1 MGTVSALA
9 GVPAS
14 EAELLA
20 AAHRARLF
28 SGAAW
33 SVGTLDGPV
42 RRGLLGTLSWG
53 GPPVRPDTLWDW
65 ASVTKPVVALATMWL
80 VERGALGLAE
90 TVAEHLPEYATGE
103 LGPVTVEQLLTHTS
117 GLPGR
122 QPLWRRYPE
131 RESLLAAVRALPLRT
146 APGTA
151 VDYSSAGFIVLG
163 QVAEAASG
171 MPLDRLVATA
181 VTEPVGMPDTGFRP
195 AARDRDRCA
204 ATEDCP
210 WRGEVVQGS
219 VHDENAVVLGGV
231 AGHAGLFGTLDDLAR
246 LALAVL
252 SGGGTVTGEWL
263 AAPTLAL
270 MGRGHTDRLDLR
282 RGLGWQGRDPHGSPF
297 GDLSS
302 PESYGH
308 TGFTGTSIWLDP
320 TLGRYAVLLTNRVH
334 PSRDTPGMETVR
346 RRFHN
351 LAAAR

>member
-1 MGTVSALA
+1 MDTMPALA
-9 GVPAS
+9 GIRAS
-14 EAELLA
+14 EAELLT
-20 AAHRARLF
+20 AAHRARIF

-33 SVGTLDGPV
+33 SVGDLDGPV
-42 RRGLLGTLSWG
+42 RRGQLGTLSWG
-53 GPPVRPDTLWDW
+53 GPPVQPDTLWDW
-65 ASVTKPVVALATMWL
+65 ASVTKPVVALATLWL

-90 TVAEHLPEYATGE
+90 TVGEHLPNHAGSE
-103 LGPVTVEQLLTHTS
+103 LGPVTIEQLLTHTS

-122 QPLWRRYPE
+122 QPLWRQHRD
-131 RESLLAAVRALPLRT
+131 RESLLAAVRALPLHT

-163 QVAEAASG
+163 LVAEAASG
-171 MPLDRLVATA
+171 WPLDRLVATA
-181 VTEPVGMPDTGFRP
+181 VTGPVGMPDTGFRP
-195 AARDRDRCA
+195 AATDRDRCA

-231 AGHAGLFGTLDDLAR
+231 AGHAGLFGTLDDLER
-246 LALAVL
+246 LARAVL
-252 SGGGTVTGEWL
+252 SGGTTVTGDWL
-263 AAPTLAL
+263 AASTLAL
-270 MGRGHTDRLDLR
+270 MGRGHTDRLNLR

-308 TGFTGTSIWLDP
+308 TGFTGTSIWIDP

-346 RRFHN
+346 PRFHN

>member
-1 MGTVSALA
+1 MRTLPELA
-9 GVPAS
+9 GIRAS
-14 EAELLA
+14 EAELLH
-20 AAHRARLF
+20 AAHRARVF

-33 SVGTLDGPV
+33 SVGGLDGPS
-42 RRGLLGTLSWG
+42 RRGTLGTLSWG

-65 ASVTKPVVALATMWL
+65 ASVTKPVVALAAMWL

-90 TVAEHLPEYATGE
+90 TIAEWLPGYADGE
-103 LGPVTVEQLLTHTS
+103 LAPVTVEQLLTHTS

-122 QPLWRRYPE
+122 QPLYRRHPD
-131 RESLLAAVRALPLRT
+131 RASLLAALPALPLRS

-151 VDYSSAGFIVLG
+151 VEYSSAGFMVLG
-163 QVAEAASG
+163 LIAEAASG
-171 MPLDRLVATA
+171 WPLDRLVATA
-181 VTEPVGMPDTGFRP
+181 VTGPVGMPDTGFRP
-195 AARDRDRCA
+195 ATSDRDRCA

-219 VHDENAVVLGGV
+219 VHDENAAVLGGV
-231 AGHAGLFGTLDDLAR
+231 AGHAGLFGTLDDLAK

-252 SGGGTVTGEWL
+252 SGGTTVPGDWL
-263 AAPTLAL
+263 SAPTLAL

-282 RGLGWQGRDPHGSPF
+282 RGLGWQGRDPHASPF
-297 GDLSS
+297 GDLGS

-308 TGFTGTSIWLDP
+308 TGFTGTSVWLDP

-334 PSRDTPGMETVR
+334 PSRATPGMDTVR